1 MPIRFRCAYCNQLMG
16 ISKRKAGQVVR
27 CPKCAGEIIVP
38 MPEGMQAPADQ
49 PEEPAAGPAAFE
61 DLNFEQH
68 LHEPATGKNGATA
81 ATETAAAQPQAPAA
95 ATPEASSAAPPNRL
109 GFFMPLGMLLVSLG
123 VVILLFILMFVLGL
137 IIGRATMIVQ

>member
-1 MPIRFRCAYCNQLMG
+1 MG
-16 ISKRKAGQVVR
+16 ISKRKAGKVVR

-38 MPEGMQAPADQ
+38 VPEGMEVPPDPAEQ
-49 PEEPAAGPAAFE
+49 PAADPPAFE

-68 LHEPATGKNGATA
+68 LHEPATGKDGATA
-81 ATETAAAQPQAPAA
+81 ATETAP
-95 ATPEASSAAPPNRL
+95 APPQVETPPFAPTPKRL

-137 IIGRATMIVQ
+137 IIGRHTMVQ